1 MLRSKWSGKN
11 SEKFIKRMP
20 QDLKVLR
27 KHIRKSGSFCLYWP
41 NWATLTSLSPAKS
54 FAIQSIKLRSI
65 FCICILWNPSY
76 TESSIVPVE
85 RKTSPKFNIMARLP
99 PHSASSF
106 TTPIRTEETINWRV
120 EIFYTEVSKWQRNR
134 FNLMNLTLRSTWL
147 AIQALVETL
156 KLREGLL
163 SKILA

>member
-1 MLRSKWSGKN
+1 MSK
-11 SEKFIKRMP
+11 
-20 QDLKVLR
+20 DLKVLR
-27 KHIRKSGSFCLYWP
+27 EHIRKSGSFCLCWP

-76 TESSIVPVE
+76 TESSIVPAE
-85 RKTSPKFNIMARLP
+85 RKTSPKFNIMGRMP
-99 PHSASSF
+99 PHSVSSF
-106 TTPIRTEETINWRV
+106 TMLIRTEEAINCRGK
-120 EIFYTEVSKWQRNR
+120 ICYTEVSKWQRNR
-134 FNLMNLTLRSTWL
+134 FNLMKLTPRSTWL
-147 AIQALVETL
+147 AIQAPVETL